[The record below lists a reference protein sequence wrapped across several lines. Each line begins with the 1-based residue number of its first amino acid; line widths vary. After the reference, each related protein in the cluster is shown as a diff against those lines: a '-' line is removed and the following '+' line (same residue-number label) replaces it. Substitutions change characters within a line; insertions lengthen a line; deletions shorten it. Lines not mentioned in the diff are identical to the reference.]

1 MNTLNPAKLIVLV
14 AFALLI
20 SLGAAASAQENPIGP
35 IDPATPPTPAR
46 SVPPVVQAWMDAWNT
61 GDAQG
66 MRALFTEDGV
76 YQDFAF
82 QAQVGGREGVAAW
95 VELTVQNIP
104 DTQVEIIEAFRTGDR
119 ITVKWVFSGTPERI
133 GPIEGTGASF
143 SVPAVSVFELEG
155 DLITR
160 LGDYYNRADVFAQL
174 GYPDLLADSQD

>member
-1 MNTLNPAKLIVLV
+1 MNTFNLSKLIALV
-14 AFALLI
+14 AFAFLI
-20 SLGAAASAQENPIGP
+20 SLGAFAGAQENPIGP
-35 IDPATPPTPAR
+35 ITPTTPPTSAP
-46 SVPPVVQAWMDAWNT
+46 SVPSVVQAWMDAWNT

-66 MRALFTEDGV
+66 MSALFAEDGV

-82 QAQVGGREGVAAW
+82 QAQVEGKEGVEAW
-95 VELTVQNIP
+95 VELTVRNIP

-119 ITVKWVFSGTPERI
+119 IAVTWVFSGTPERI
-133 GPIEGTGASF
+133 GSIEGTGASF
-143 SVPAVSVFELEG
+143 SVPAVSIFELEG

>member
-1 MNTLNPAKLIVLV
+1 MNTFTLSKLITLA
-14 AFALLI
+14 AFVLLI
-20 SLGAAASAQENPIGP
+20 SLGASVSAQDNPIGP
-35 IDPATPPTPAR
+35 ITPTTPSAPAR

-61 GDAQG
+61 GDTQG
-66 MRALFTEDGV
+66 MSELFAEDGV

-82 QAQVGGREGVAAW
+82 QAQVEGKEGVAVW
-95 VELTVQNIP
+95 VELTVRNIP
-104 DTQVEIIEAFRTGDR
+104 DTQVEIIEAFETGDR
-119 ITVKWVFSGTPERI
+119 IAVTWVFSGTPERI

-160 LGDYYNRADVFAQL
+160 LGDYYNSADVFGQL